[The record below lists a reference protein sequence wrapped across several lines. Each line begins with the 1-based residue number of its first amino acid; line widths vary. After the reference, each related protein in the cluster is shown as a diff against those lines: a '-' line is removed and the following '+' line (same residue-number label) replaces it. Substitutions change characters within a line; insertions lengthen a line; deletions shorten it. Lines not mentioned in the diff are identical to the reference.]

1 MKAPAILS
9 TLFIILVLAAGCS
22 TVVWE
27 KPGTTSAELTDDMA
41 ACRQVATTT
50 HLETQDWVS
59 GSPTLFLP
67 VAELDYRAFD
77 ACMRQRGYVA
87 SRTER

>member
-1 MKAPAILS
+1 MKAPAVLS
-9 TLFIILVLAAGCS
+9 TLFIVLVLAAACS

-50 HLETQDWVS
+50 HLETRRLS
-59 GSPTLFLP
+59 MILRHRPGAFS
-67 VAELDYRAFD
+67 VAPL
-77 ACMRQRGYVA
+77 
-87 SRTER
+87 

>member
-1 MKAPAILS
+1 MKAPAVLS
-9 TLFIILVLAAGCS
+9 TLFIVLVLAAACS

-50 HLETQDWVS
+50 RLETNDWIS
-59 GSPTLFLP
+59 GSPTLFVP
-67 VAELDYRAFD
+67 VAEVDHRAFGD
-77 ACMRQRGYVA
+77 RMRQRGYVA
-87 SRTER
+87 D

>member
-1 MKAPAILS
+1 MKAFAVLS

-22 TVVWE
+22 AVVWE
-27 KPGTTSAELTDDMA
+27 KPGATSAELTDDTT

-50 HLETQDWVS
+50 RLETNDWIS
-59 GSPTLFLP
+59 GSPTLFVP
-67 VAELDYRAFD
+67 VAEVDHRAFD

-87 SRTER
+87 D